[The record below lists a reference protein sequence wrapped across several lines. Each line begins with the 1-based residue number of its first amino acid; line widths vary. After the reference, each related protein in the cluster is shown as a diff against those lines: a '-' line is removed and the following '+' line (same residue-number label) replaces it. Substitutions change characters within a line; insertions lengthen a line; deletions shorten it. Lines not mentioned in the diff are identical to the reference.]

1 MASLEELAQAVL
13 DGDETQ
19 VVELTKSLLTSGV
32 SPKDVIDKGL
42 MAGID
47 KVGELFKNN
56 EMFVPEVL
64 LSAAALKAGMELVL
78 KESQQGAEVT
88 TKGTVVMGTVEGDL
102 HDIGK
107 NLVCMMLESNG
118 FKVYDLGVD
127 VKPDKFIEAVKQ
139 YQPDIVGMS
148 ALLTTTMVN
157 MKTTIDAL
165 AAAGLRDKVKILVG
179 GAPVNQKF
187 ADEIGAD
194 GYAPDAAAA
203 VEVCRKCLAG

>member
-1 MASLEELAQAVL
+1 MATLEELAQAVV

-19 VVELTKSLLTSGV
+19 VVELTKSLLGSGV
-32 SPKDVIDKGL
+32 NPQDIINKGL
-42 MAGID
+42 MAGIE
-47 KVGELFKNN
+47 KVGELFQKN

-64 LSAAALKAGMELVL
+64 MSAEALKAGMELVL
-78 KESQQGAEVT
+78 KETQQGVEVT
-88 TKGTVVMGTVEGDL
+88 SKGTVVMGTVEGDL

-127 VKPDKFIEAVKQ
+127 VKPEKFVEAAKQ
-139 YQPDIVGMS
+139 YNADIVGMS

-157 MKTTIDAL
+157 MKSTIDAL
-165 AAAGLRDKVKILVG
+165 AAAGMRDKVKVIVG
-179 GAPVNQKF
+179 GAPITQKF

-194 GYAPDAAAA
+194 GYAPDAAGA
-203 VEVCRKCLAG
+203 VDLCRRLAG